1 QTVAFLNWLMHERD
15 RHGPFLIVV
24 PLSTMPAW
32 AETFENWAPD
42 MNVVVY
48 QGHKTGRQLIR
59 DYEFFVDGNPRKIKF
74 NALLTTYEM
83 AAVDKAHLETLKWQ
97 MLAVDQA
104 HRLKNA

>member
-1 QTVAFLNWLMHERD
+1 RGGELRDFQMQGLNFLAYNWSMRKNVILADEMGLGKTVQTVAFLNWLMHERD

-59 DYEFFVDGNPRKIKF
+59 DYEFFVDGNP
-74 NALLTTYEM
+74 
-83 AAVDKAHLETLKWQ
+83 
-97 MLAVDQA
+97 
-104 HRLKNA
+104 